1 MLICLNSIILI
12 YFTYLEIVH
21 RNKVKNTLNFTTNNY
36 SSNKEKCLIVKNK
49 CSAFAGAAEP
59 LPQCDSAGAGDHTQ
73 RSPKAPP
80 GRSAIKED
88 ELENK
93 G

>member
-1 MLICLNSIILI
+1 MSICLNSIISI

-21 RNKVKNTLNFTTNNY
+21 RNKVKNTLNFTTDNY
-36 SSNKEKCLIVKNK
+36 SSNNEKGLIVKNK
-49 CSAFAGAAEP
+49 CSAFAGAAE

-73 RSPKAPP
+73 RPPEAPP